1 MYRASAM
8 RVDDLRIE
16 IAVLQEIVSAF
27 SQRIAKF
34 RIPVIMNT
42 DTVTNVSN
50 MNTNVMNKRN
60 GNIGSSQLNI
70 DNTIELLLPF
80 EHTFSYGKDTIPV
93 GTRFLVAFVG
103 ANINDAKIIGRYDQS
118 NSELGSALASY
129 IIELI
134 NLNGVKQDLTD
145 KFTADLSAFSNDVNE
160 HFEDIGTAISTK
172 YSEQF
177 NYLHPFQI

>member
-1 MYRASAM
+1 M

-103 ANINDAKIIGRYDQS
+103 ICRSQYK
-118 NSELGSALASY
+118 
-129 IIELI
+129 
-134 NLNGVKQDLTD
+134 
-145 KFTADLSAFSNDVNE
+145 
-160 HFEDIGTAISTK
+160 
-172 YSEQF
+172 
-177 NYLHPFQI
+177 